1 MAENLFTADIG
12 KATDG
17 QQMLCAPSPS
27 LDRRAGVVVE
37 CFPRMREIGV
47 RSPVATDLINSLK
60 QVVSAPL
67 PNARQQVRV
76 SPFLGDDHYKWLT
89 RVAVGVARRRIAQWQ

>member
-1 MAENLFTADIG
+1 MVRINERISRLLLIIHRRVDVMTLKNYIILSSTQLFVLAENLFTADIG

-47 RSPVATDLINSLK
+47 RSPVATDLIN
-60 QVVSAPL
+60 
-67 PNARQQVRV
+67 
-76 SPFLGDDHYKWLT
+76 
-89 RVAVGVARRRIAQWQ
+89 